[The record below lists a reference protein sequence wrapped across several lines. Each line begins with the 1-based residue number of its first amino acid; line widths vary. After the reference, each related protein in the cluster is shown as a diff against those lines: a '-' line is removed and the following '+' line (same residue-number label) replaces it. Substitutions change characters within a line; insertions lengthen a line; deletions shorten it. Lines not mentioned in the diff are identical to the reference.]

1 MKTITSGKTTKSA
14 QGFRLTS
21 RDIAILNAVYEYR
34 VLSRFHIEKLFF
46 PPGATSRCILRL
58 GLLHEHGFLDR
69 QEQASKPSEGRKP
82 YLYLLTEKAAHKL
95 ADELDCERGD
105 IAWRP
110 ADNQLKP
117 LFLDHLLQT
126 QDVRVAV
133 AVSAREHGFEL
144 LRWVDEGRLR
154 REHAYDLVTV
164 RGAKGGTQKIAV
176 VPDSYFDLRAGRRGH
191 FFVEIDR
198 GTVTADALDFTQ
210 RDWEKKIRAYQEY
223 QASGLFEARYKAPAF
238 RVLTVTVGERRLSRL
253 QQITERANGRSR
265 YWFTT
270 FERIKDADILTDP
283 VWTVASRGQ
292 QRVSLIE

>member
-1 MKTITSGKTTKSA
+1 MMMISGKITDK
-14 QGFRLTS
+14 QRGFRLTD
-21 RDIAILNAVYEYR
+21 RDISIIRTIYEYR
-34 VLSRFHIEKLFF
+34 VLTRFHIEALLF

-58 GLLHEHGFLDR
+58 GLLHQHGYLDR

-95 ADELDCERGD
+95 AEVLDCERGD

-110 ADNQLKP
+110 ADNQLKQ

-126 QDVRVAV
+126 QDVHVAV

-144 LRWVDEGRLR
+144 LRWTDEPQLR

-164 RGAKGGTQKIAV
+164 RGAKGGTQQV
-176 VPDSYFDLRAGRRGH
+176 PLVPDSYFDLRAGRRGH

-198 GTVTADALDFTQ
+198 GTVTIDAMDFTQ

-238 RVLTVTVGERRLSRL
+238 RVLTVTPGERRLVRL

-270 FERIKDADILTDP
+270 FERIKDADVLTDP
-283 VWTVASRGQ
+283 IWNVASRGHE
-292 QRVSLIE
+292 RVSLIE